1 MIRVINESTNP
12 YFNLAL
18 EEYLLKE
25 LDLGDDIFMLWQN
38 SPAVIVGRNQNTW
51 DEINHQFVKEN
62 GIAVVRRLTGGGA
75 VYHDL
80 GNLNFTFIARGMKA
94 GHYDF
99 ESFARPVVAA
109 LRSLGVEAE
118 FSGRNDILV
127 DGKKVS
133 GNAQYRYGD
142 SVLHH
147 GTLLFDSDISN
158 MVRALNVSPE
168 KLVKKG
174 VASVRSRVTN
184 IKEHLPR
191 PLGMEE
197 FKAALVKALFQ
208 AEGNHNAEYRL
219 SERDLARVE
228 ELVRTKYGTW
238 EWNYGASPGYNL
250 RRSRRFEWG
259 KLDVL
264 LDIREGKIIS
274 CKIYGDF
281 FGKEEISGLEERL
294 QGLPYEETALR
305 QTLAEA
311 DLSSY
316 ISGLDIYT
324 MMQLLMGD
332 PMKAI

>member
-1 MIRVINESTNP
+1 MIRVINESVNP

-25 LDLGDDIFMLWQN
+25 LDLGDDLFMLWQN
-38 SPAVIVGRNQNTW
+38 SPAIIVGKNQNTW
-51 DEINHQFVKEN
+51 DEINQQFVKEN

-80 GNLNFTFIARGMKA
+80 GNLNFTFIARGQKTC
-94 GHYDF
+94 HYDF
-99 ESFARPVVAA
+99 EGFARPVVAA
-109 LRSLGVEAE
+109 LRSLGVAAE

-133 GNAQYRYGD
+133 GNAQYRYGN

-147 GTLLFDSDISN
+147 GTLLFDSDMN
-158 MVRALNVSPE
+158 NLVRALNVSPE
-168 KLVKKG
+168 KLVTKG

-197 FKAALVKALFQ
+197 FKAALVRALFQ
-208 AEGNHNAEYRL
+208 AEGNQNAEYRL
-219 SERDLARVE
+219 TEKDLARVE

-250 RRSRRFEWG
+250 RRSGRFEWG

-264 LDIREGKIIS
+264 LDIRDGKIAG

-294 QGLPYEETALR
+294 VGLPYQEAVLR
-305 QTLAEA
+305 QALAGA
-311 DLSSY
+311 VLSSY
-316 ISGLDIYT
+316 ISGLDVDSMIK
-324 MMQLLMGD
+324 LLM
-332 PMKAI
+332 AAQ